1 MRRALATLMLLASA
15 VTPALARDPL
25 VCIAPTAPADAGRPL
40 AEVKE
45 LEFYADE
52 GDPLK
57 SFSRQFVLKGAA
69 SDPQGRTR
77 NLYAVGPEQ
86 GDGTIVFAD
95 SMPVSFSIAATKQD
109 FVSLK
114 RNDEESAS
122 MADAVPGVI
131 CYTVGPAGSQP

>member
-1 MRRALATLMLLASA
+1 MKRTLVALAFSLCAL
-15 VTPALARDPL
+15 TPALAREPL
-25 VCIAPTAPADAGRPL
+25 ACIAPTDLADAGRPL
-40 AEVKE
+40 AEIAS

-77 NLYAVGPEQ
+77 NLYTVGPET

-95 SMPVSFSIAATKQD
+95 NMPVSFSIGAMHKT

-114 RNDEESAS
+114 KNDEETTS
-122 MADAVPGVI
+122 MADAVPGVV
-131 CYTVGPAGSQP
+131 CYTVSLDSAQP

>member
-1 MRRALATLMLLASA
+1 MKPTALAVLALVA
-15 VTPALARDPL
+15 LATPALAREPL
-25 VCIAPTAPADAGRPL
+25 ACIAPTEPTDAGKPL
-40 AEVKE
+40 AEVKS

-57 SFSRQFVLKGAA
+57 SFSRQFVLQASA
-69 SDPQGRTR
+69 SDPEGRTLNR
-77 NLYAVGPEQ
+77 YVVGPEG

-95 SMPVSFSIAATKQD
+95 GTPVSFGISATKKS

-114 RNDEESAS
+114 RNDDETAS

-131 CYTVGPAGSQP
+131 CYTVSLAE